1 MAEMQPVIGFNS
13 TVVMHSTI
21 TLEDGTVA
29 DTTVGAEPL
38 RFTMGDG
45 SLIAGLELALFGL
58 KAGDRQSLRIGPADA
73 FGFRDEQNVHWMERA
88 EFPADM
94 TLETGM
100 IIEFV
105 TPSGEEIPGAIQEV
119 REDSVQVDFNHPL
132 AGHEISFEVE
142 ILEVTSDE

>member
-1 MAEMQPVIGFNS
+1 MVETQPVIGFNS

-38 RFTMGDG
+38 RFAMGDG
-45 SLIAGLELALFGL
+45 SLVTGLELALFGL

-73 FGFRDEQNVHWMERA
+73 FGFRDEQNIHWMERA

-94 TLETGM
+94 ALEPGL
-100 IIEFV
+100 IIGFA
-105 TPSGEEIPGAIQEV
+105 TPGGEEIPGVILEV
-119 REDSVQVDFNHPL
+119 REDSVRVDFNHPL
-132 AGHEISFEVE
+132 AGHEVGFEVE
-142 ILEVTSDE
+142 ILEVTNP